1 MKSKI
6 FFNAYRWFEFL
17 SYNKINILIILEIS
31 KYLTGLSNLTIFMP
45 KNSHKLKS
53 MGVNEAVNALGA
65 LAQASRLSVFKL
77 LITKGKTGLA
87 AGLIVDYLQQPP
99 ATISFHLK
107 ELSNAGLIISR
118 REGRSIIYCVNY
130 EKMQQ
135 LMNYLLENCCNDNGG
150 KC

>member
-1 MKSKI
+1 
-6 FFNAYRWFEFL
+6 
-17 SYNKINILIILEIS
+17 
-31 KYLTGLSNLTIFMP
+31 MP
-45 KNSHKLKS
+45 KNIRKLK
-53 MGVNEAVNALGA
+53 GLDVNEAVNALGA
-65 LAQASRLSVFKL
+65 LAQASRLAVFKL

-87 AGLIVDYLQQPP
+87 AGLIVDYLQQPK

-135 LMNYLLENCCNDNGG
+135 LMNYLLENCCSDNGG